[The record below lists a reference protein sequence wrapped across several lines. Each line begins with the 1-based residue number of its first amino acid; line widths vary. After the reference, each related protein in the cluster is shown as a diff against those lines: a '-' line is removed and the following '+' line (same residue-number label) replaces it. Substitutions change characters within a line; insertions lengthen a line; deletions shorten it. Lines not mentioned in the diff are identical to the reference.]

1 MDTQSGSN
9 CHQHSQTEKSQW
21 TPVKLQLLG
30 SSRNEIYL
38 EKVSKELGENEDN
51 SVDLLIGAD
60 CLEALKPVEVIPRQN
75 DGSYAIWTALGRW
88 VVGPIKVESHNAV
101 LCNQIAV
108 IKVDSRKMA
117 KHHFEI

>member
-9 CHQHSQTEKSQW
+9 CHQHSQKEKSQW

-38 EKVSKELGENEDN
+38 EKVSKELGENENN
-51 SVDLLIGAD
+51 SVDLLIGAN

-75 DGSYAIWTALGRW
+75 DGSYAI
-88 VVGPIKVESHNAV
+88 
-101 LCNQIAV
+101 
-108 IKVDSRKMA
+108 
-117 KHHFEI
+117 